1 MSMVDYLGRLID
13 PVIEQLLAEL
23 PALSI
28 VGPRASGK
36 TTTAARHAHD
46 IVRLDRDDEAAAFR
60 ADPDAAIATLR
71 EPILFDEWQEVPGVL
86 GAVKRAI
93 DADPRPG
100 RFILT
105 GSVRAELDVATWP
118 GTGRVVPLT
127 MFPMTVGE
135 RLGSM
140 QTPLIERVVR
150 GDHINTPL
158 STPNIVEYLELALS
172 GGFPEPATRL
182 TGASRQRWIEG
193 YVSQSVARDAPGIGR
208 RDVVNLRRYLE
219 ACALHTG
226 GVVDQISITRD
237 AGVDRKTGA
246 DYDDLLQ
253 RLMLIGSTPAWTTN
267 RLKRLIRTPKRFL
280 VDASLLNGLFGLTP
294 EAVLRDGK
302 MLGRVIETF
311 VMSQLRAE
319 QVASPSRPRLYH
331 FRQHDGRREIDVIA
345 EVGAHAIVAIEVKAG
360 AAPTASDARHLTWL
374 RDELG
379 DRFLAGVLLHTG
391 QSTFELGN
399 RLLATPISSLW
410 A

>member
-1 MSMVDYLGRLID
+1 MVDYLGRLID

-226 GVVDQISITRD
+226 GVVDQISIARD

-253 RLMLIGSTPAWTTN
+253 RLMLIDSTPAWTTN

-280 VDASLLNGLFGLTP
+280 VDASLLNGLFGSTP

-345 EVGAHAIVAIEVKAG
+345 EVGAHTIVAIEVKAG

-399 RLLATPISSLW
+399 RLFATPISSLW

>member
-1 MSMVDYLGRLID
+1 MVDYLARLID

-226 GVVDQISITRD
+226 GIVDQISIARD

-253 RLMLIGSTPAWTTN
+253 RLMLIDSTPAWTTN

-391 QSTFELGN
+391 QSTFELGD

>member
-1 MSMVDYLGRLID
+1 MAAYLPRLID
-13 PVIEQLLAEL
+13 PVIEQLFAEL

-36 TTTAARHAHD
+36 TTTAARHVREV
-46 IVRLDRDDEAAAFR
+46 VRLDRDDEAVAFL

-71 EPILFDEWQEVPGVL
+71 EPVLFDEWQEVPRVL
-86 GAVKRAI
+86 GAVKRAV

-118 GTGRVVPLT
+118 GTGRVVPLA

-135 RLGSM
+135 RLAST
-140 QTPLIERVVR
+140 QTPLIERLVR
-150 GDHINTPL
+150 GLGLQPPTT
-158 STPNIVEYLELALS
+158 TPNIVEYLELALS

-182 TGASRQRWIEG
+182 SGASRQRWIEG
-193 YVSQSVARDAPGIGR
+193 YVAQSVARDAPGIGR
-208 RDVVNLRRYLE
+208 RDVINLRRYLE
-219 ACALHTG
+219 SCALHTG
-226 GVVDQISITRD
+226 GVIDQMSIARD

-246 DYDDLLQ
+246 GYDDLLQ
-253 RLMLIGSTPAWTTN
+253 RLMLIESTPAWTTN

-280 VDASLLNGLFGLTP
+280 IDASLMSGLFGLT
-294 EAVLRDGK
+294 ADAALRDGK
-302 MLGRVIETF
+302 LLGRVIETF

-319 QVASPSRPRLYH
+319 QVVSPSRPRLYH
-331 FRQHDGRREIDVIA
+331 LRQYDGRREIDVIA

-360 AAPTASDARHLTWL
+360 AAPTPSDARHLAWL

-379 DRFLAGVLLHTG
+379 ERFMTGVVLHTG
-391 QSTFELGN
+391 PATFELGD
-399 RLLATPISSLW
+399 RLIATPISTLW

>member
-1 MSMVDYLGRLID
+1 MAEYLQRLID

-36 TTTAARHAHD
+36 TTTAARHSSD
-46 IVRLDRDDEAAAFR
+46 IVRLDRDDEAVAFR

-71 EPILFDEWQEVPGVL
+71 EPALFDEWQEVPGIL
-86 GAVKRAI
+86 GAVKRAV

-135 RLGSM
+135 RLGST
-140 QTPLIERVVR
+140 QTPLIERVAR
-150 GDHINTPL
+150 GDHIHPP
-158 STPNIVEYLELALS
+158 SVTPNIAEYLELALR

-182 TGASRQRWIEG
+182 TGTSRQRWLEG

-208 RDVVNLRRYLE
+208 RDVVNLHRYLE

-226 GVVDQISITRD
+226 GVVDQLSIARD

-246 DYDDLLQ
+246 SYDDLLQ
-253 RLMLIGSTPAWTTN
+253 RLMLIESTPAWTTN
-267 RLKRLIRTPKRFL
+267 RLKRLIRAPKRFL
-280 VDASLLNGLFGLTP
+280 VDASLLNGLFGLTAD
-294 EAVLRDGK
+294 AVLRDGK
-302 MLGRVIETF
+302 LLGRAIETF

-319 QVASPSRPRLYH
+319 EVASPSRPRLYH

-345 EVGAHAIVAIEVKAG
+345 EIGAHAIVAIVVKAG
-360 AAPTASDARHLTWL
+360 AAPTASDARHLAWL

-391 QSTFELGN
+391 AATFELGD
-399 RLLATPISSLW
+399 RLLATPISTLW

>member
-1 MSMVDYLGRLID
+1 MVDYLGRLID

-172 GGFPEPATRL
+172 GGTSRPDPTV

-226 GVVDQISITRD
+226 GIVDQISIARD

-280 VDASLLNGLFGLTP
+280 VDASLLNGLFGSTP

-399 RLLATPISSLW
+399 RLFATPISSLW

>member
-1 MSMVDYLGRLID
+1 MVDYLGRLID

-226 GVVDQISITRD
+226 GVVDQISIARD

-280 VDASLLNGLFGLTP
+280 VDASLLNRLFGSTP

-379 DRFLAGVLLHTG
+379 DRFLAGVVLHTG
-391 QSTFELGN
+391 RATFELGD